1 LSFLGLQL
9 FSFSRGVGEMWG
21 GFVVALECAGEF
33 FGLDPRPVFPHFGES
48 LSALKRKRNVFSK
61 EDLIAN
67 FTLVYTRVAVLTS

>member
-1 LSFLGLQL
+1 
-9 FSFSRGVGEMWG
+9 MWG

-33 FGLDPRPVFPHFGES
+33 FRLDPRPVFPHFGES

-67 FTLVYTRVAVLTS
+67 FTLVYEGCCIDVIAPICFLCISDLLAGII